1 MPQMLPHV
9 IWELPLY
16 GATWRMQG
24 GKWVF
29 DDGVNYSDGEVLVS
43 QIAQSQIDTAASD
56 LNDPTCAHLVYTDS
70 KGVKHSLWF
79 HTAKNLYYVIS
90 NFEKILK
97 QVPQFGQSN
106 LQIAV
111 WYRATWEPGDVWSL
125 IDNIL
130 PNS

>member
-1 MPQMLPHV
+1 
-9 IWELPLY
+9 
-16 GATWRMQG
+16 
-24 GKWVF
+24 
-29 DDGVNYSDGEVLVS
+29 
-43 QIAQSQIDTAASD
+43 

-70 KGVKHSLWF
+70 SGVKHSLWF

-97 QVPQFGQSN
+97 QVPQFGHSN

-111 WYRATWEPGDVWSL
+111 WYRASWEPGDVWPL

>member
-1 MPQMLPHV
+1 MPQMLPHI

-16 GATWRMQG
+16 GATWRLEG

-29 DDGVNYSDGEVLVS
+29 DTGVNYADGQALVS
-43 QIAQSQIDTAASD
+43 QIPQSQIDPAASD

-70 KGVKHSLWF
+70 SGVKHSLWF

-97 QVPQFGQSN
+97 QVPQFGHSN

-125 IDNIL
+125 IDNVL